1 MDKTLQSHGIVS
13 ILAPKILKLTKRLML
28 DHLDAED
35 VAQNALLKLLN
46 NPESIPATVKSA
58 WIWSVVRN
66 AISDFYR
73 QAATETKYLER
84 GVCEFHDRL
93 YITPAK
99 SPFQTAES
107 DPILSQE
114 IEKAINSLSDLLRDS
129 LVMHLD
135 GYSYCE
141 IADSTNVSIGTV
153 KSRLHH
159 AKKKAQASLIA
170 YR

>member
-1 MDKTLQSHGIVS
+1 MDGTLQSHRVIS
-13 ILAPKILKLTKRLML
+13 MLAPKIFKLTKRLML

-46 NPESIPATVKSA
+46 NPKSIPAKVKSA

-73 QAATETKYLER
+73 QHATESKYLDR
-84 GVCEFHDRL
+84 SVCEFRDRM
-93 YITPAK
+93 YVTSAK
-99 SPFQTAES
+99 SSSQTMES
-107 DPILSQE
+107 DPFVSHR
-114 IEKAINSLSDLLRDS
+114 IENAIDSLSDLLRES

-141 IADSTNVSIGTV
+141 IAHSTKVSIGTV

-159 AKKKAQASLIA
+159 AKKRVQTSLIA